1 MNENQNTELQ
11 LKGIEAAKMYLRR
24 RGMEILNDEP
34 FECEAGAIEI
44 IAKDAKRGGLV
55 FVEVS
60 VSTFGEKFPAVE
72 VDEKTREKLEG
83 IAMAFL
89 KSYDDADMKVS
100 FDEVSIRVL
109 SPDRALV
116 RHNINKL

>member
-24 RGMEILNDEP
+24 RGMEILNDAP
-34 FECEAGAIEI
+34 FECEAGTIEI
-44 IAKDAKRGGLV
+44 IAKDAERGGLV

-60 VSTFGEKFPAVE
+60 VSTFGESFPAVE

-89 KSYDDADMKVS
+89 KSYDEADLKVS

-116 RHNINKL
+116 RHHINKL

>member
-1 MNENQNTELQ
+1 MNENQNTEMQ
-11 LKGIEAAKMYLRR
+11 VKGIEAAKMYLRR

-34 FECEAGAIEI
+34 FECEAGTIEI
-44 IAKDAKRGGLV
+44 IAKDEERGGLV

-60 VSTFGEKFPAVE
+60 VSTNGESFPAVE
-72 VDEKTREKLEG
+72 ADEKTREKLEG

-89 KSYDDADMKVS
+89 KSYDEVDLKVS

-116 RHNINKL
+116 RHHIDKL